1 MGRKEGITV
10 VNQNFHHLITEF
22 DIHNRGYGFFPRP
35 RKKWENGDEINNAPL
50 LDVIFLQMQI
60 YNGKAIIF
68 LSRILNYI
76 LNSVQDQL
84 IGY

>member
-50 LDVIFLQMQI
+50 LDVFFYKCR
-60 YNGKAIIF
+60 YNRKAIIV

>member
-1 MGRKEGITV
+1 MSIKISTTSLQNLISIIEATV
-10 VNQNFHHLITEF
+10 SSLGLE
-22 DIHNRGYGFFPRP
+22 
-35 RKKWENGDEINNAPL
+35 KKWENGDEINNAPL

-68 LSRILNYI
+68 LSRIFYYI

>member
-35 RKKWENGDEINNAPL
+35 RKKWENGDEINYATL
-50 LDVIFLQMQI
+50 LDVIYKCR
-60 YNGKAIIF
+60 YNGEAIIF

-84 IGY
+84 TVY